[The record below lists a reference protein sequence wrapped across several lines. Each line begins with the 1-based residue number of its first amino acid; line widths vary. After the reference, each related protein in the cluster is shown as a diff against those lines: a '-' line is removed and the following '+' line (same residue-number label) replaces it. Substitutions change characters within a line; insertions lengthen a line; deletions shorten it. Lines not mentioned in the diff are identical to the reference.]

1 MSADPQRRSR
11 LLAAALPALSLLAVA
26 GWSLLAHLSHTGRA
40 PSEAEWD
47 AARAVVREGWQE
59 GDVLRQA
66 PIWAD
71 EARQGMFGFDYDPAR
86 EVEGPNLWG
95 YQRLWIITD
104 ADHRDDAI
112 DDLPGGFELLEEW
125 APADRTRVLLVSV
138 PPADSVAFDAR
149 RDLRSAVVRRF
160 APGEPAGA
168 AAPEV
173 PESIESCELY
183 HEGAWHCG
191 HIDQWTYVGDSLE
204 EVAGSLRRCVYVGV
218 PERPVRITWPAA
230 SLGPRLQGDF
240 GNTMA
245 AVRAERGSDV
255 RFEVSVD
262 GQPVWEHLIGK
273 WDQALHAFDVEVPGG
288 PGQHQVTVTVGATGE
303 FFDRWLCFRAW
314 SMGGG

>member
-11 LLAAALPALSLLAVA
+11 TLAAALPALSLLAVA
-26 GWSLLAHLSHTGRA
+26 AWSLLAHLSHTGRA

-47 AARAVVREGWQE
+47 AARAVVREGWQP

-71 EARQGMFGFDYDPAR
+71 GARQGMFGFEYDPAR

-95 YQRLWIITD
+95 YERLWILAD
-104 ADHRDDAI
+104 ADHRDDALE
-112 DDLPGGFELLEEW
+112 DLPAGFELIEEW
-125 APADRTRVLLVSV
+125 TPAERTRVLLVRV
-138 PPADSVAFDAR
+138 PPSEGVAFDAR
-149 RDLRSAVVRRF
+149 RDLRSAVVRRI
-160 APGEPAGA
+160 ASLDAGGEGAGG

-173 PESIESCELY
+173 VESCELY
-183 HEGAWHCG
+183 HEGEWHCG
-191 HIDQWTYVGDSLE
+191 HIDEWTYVGESLE

-218 PERPVRITWPAA
+218 PERPVQITYPAA
-230 SLGPRLQGDF
+230 TLGARLQGDF

-255 RFEVSVD
+255 SFEVSVD
-262 GQPVWEHLIGK
+262 GQPVWQRQIGK
-273 WDQALHAFDVEVPGG
+273 WDQDLHTFDVEVPGG

-314 SMGGG
+314 SLGG